1 MTYLVS
7 DLCGNYEKFKELLAA
22 ISFSDAD
29 ALYLLGDLVDYG
41 DGSMELL
48 EDLSLRLNVYPVA
61 GEHDYKAARMLS
73 GFDKMLSNG
82 DTPDVTFIREMQEWV
97 KDGGQATLDAFRE
110 LDEDR
115 REGVLEYLFDLPL
128 FEEVTVGGKDY
139 LLLHMG
145 LAKEKTGEDLYDL
158 EPEDFFSTPLTK
170 AGLPIEDVTVT
181 VGHNPTDSGKIEYGK
196 NCIFLDCGLRDG
208 GKLGCLC
215 LETME
220 ETYV

>member
-7 DLCGNYEKFKELLAA
+7 DLCGNYEKFKDLLSA

-29 ALYLLGDLVDYG
+29 SLYLLGDLVDYG
-41 DGSMELL
+41 DASIELV
-48 EDLSLRLNVYPVA
+48 EDLSLRLNVYPMA

-73 GFDKMLSNG
+73 GFDKMLSSGEN
-82 DTPDVTFIREMQEWV
+82 PDVTFIREMQEWV
-97 KDGGQATLDAFRE
+97 SDGGQTTLDAYRT
-110 LDEDR
+110 LDKDR

-128 FEEVTVGGKDY
+128 FEEVSVGDKDY

-145 LAKEKTGEDLYDL
+145 LAKERAGEDLYDL
-158 EPEDFFSTPLTK
+158 APEDFFSTPLTK
-170 AGLPIEDVTVT
+170 AGLPQGGITVA
-181 VGHNPTDSGKIEYGK
+181 VGHKPTESGKIEYGK
-196 NCIFLDCGLRDG
+196 NCIFLDCGVKDG

-215 LETME
+215 LETMD